1 MSGLMVAVLAIIGAL
16 VLRIRGRGDFP
27 ASLLDDESGR
37 R

>member
-16 VLRIRGRGDFP
+16 VLRIRGRSDFP